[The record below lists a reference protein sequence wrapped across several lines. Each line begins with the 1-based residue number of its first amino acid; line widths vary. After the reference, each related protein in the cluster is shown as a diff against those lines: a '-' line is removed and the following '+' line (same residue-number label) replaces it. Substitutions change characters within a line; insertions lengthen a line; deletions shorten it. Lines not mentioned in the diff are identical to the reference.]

1 MTQGGGDPVIAAGG
15 PITNGLMI
23 AFAFTLPYHVMRTAA
38 AAGLRV
44 HVLGDGASRGLR
56 RSRYCRSYRET
67 QFAGDADALLAE
79 IGELAR
85 LHAIDVVFP
94 SDDVSTRL
102 LATLDDRL
110 PVRCATLPDVATFD
124 LLNDKWNFTRLCL
137 RNGVRAPRGWLL
149 DSADS
154 LRQALAGGD
163 IELPITIKPTNRS
176 GGVGVMHIR
185 EPGETASID
194 AVDYQPVLVQRHI
207 SGESVSITLLCDRGR
222 VTAHV
227 AQQRDAARFRVFVNA
242 DLLANV
248 SRLAALTRYSGLANF
263 DAVVSDDDGLSYLVE
278 CNPRFWYSIYL
289 VMIAGLN
296 FVDLA
301 LASAPSFAE
310 TATLDSGQFQ
320 LSLRRILT
328 RPWQASRLDWRF
340 LLYSLSDP
348 VAFALQRAKSYDDS
362 EVAVPVAQ
370 MIADDRFTRPVA
382 ARGRRRSADLAPA
395 AAGKLR

>member
-102 LATLDDRL
+102 LAGLGDRL
-110 PVRCATLPDVATFD
+110 PVPSIPLPDLATFD
-124 LLNDKWNFTRLCL
+124 LLNDKWNFTRFCL
-137 RNGVRAPRGWLL
+137 QNGVRAPEAQLFGGG
-149 DSADS
+149 AE
-154 LRQALAGGD
+154 LRQALDRGEVA
-163 IELPITIKPTNRS
+163 LPITVKPTNRS
-176 GGVGVMHIR
+176 GGFGVRHILV
-185 EPGETASID
+185 PNDLPQLDVID
-194 AVDYQPVLVQRHI
+194 YRPILAQRHI
-207 SGESVSITLLCDRGR
+207 TGESVSVTMLCDRGR

-301 LASAPSFAE
+301 LTPPASFAE
-310 TATLDSGQFQ
+310 PAMLDAGDIR
-320 LSLRRILT
+320 LSLRKTMT
-328 RPWQASRLDWRF
+328 RPWRARRLDWRF
-340 LLYSLSDP
+340 LAYCLGDP

-362 EVAVPVAQ
+362 EVAVPAGQMAQ
-370 MIADDRFTRPVA
+370 GIRTDRPAGLRPGAVTPSFT
-382 ARGRRRSADLAPA
+382 G
-395 AAGKLR
+395 